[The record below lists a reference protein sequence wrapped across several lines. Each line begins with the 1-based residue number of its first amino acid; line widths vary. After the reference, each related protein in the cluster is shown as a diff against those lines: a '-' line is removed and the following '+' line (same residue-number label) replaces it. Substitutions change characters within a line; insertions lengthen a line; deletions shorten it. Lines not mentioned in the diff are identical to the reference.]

1 MAGSS
6 EQLRELVG
14 PLLPPKDQ
22 VEEDDDY
29 GREEVEEE
37 EDSVFVD
44 AEELCSGGVKA
55 GCLPGRLRVLIPD
68 EKTQE
73 NCQVF
78 GRFPIT
84 GPWWRVKVK
93 VKPVGSKTYQVQG
106 FPSYFLQSDMSPPN
120 QEHIC
125 SLFLKDCGVPGDQ
138 RVKFLAWIN
147 EMSSYKDLNFENLL
161 ETLKTFY
168 KEIKRKDEKKPS
180 QNEQEELLPDN
191 EISILKNKIPFISVM
206 TALRFPKIMEFL
218 PVLLPRYFRQLISS
232 GSGKVLEVIEEVLGT
247 QPWKLGFSKITY
259 RELKL
264 LRCEASWA
272 AFCQC
277 PSLLQLMTDL
287 EKNALVIYSKL
298 KQICREHG
306 HTYVEV
312 ADLTL
317 GLSEHMSVHDAWQ
330 SLKFLKDIGVVTY
343 EKNRVFPYDLYQ
355 AERGIASSICNL
367 MKRPPWHLRVN
378 VRKVL
383 ASIGN
388 TKPEDSRTGDASE
401 DSKPD
406 ETNLENSMDILDPQ
420 DSEDLIW
427 NSGENE
433 INAEI
438 NELELDQDQVAALE
452 MICSNAVTVISGKG
466 GCGKTT
472 IVSHLFKCIQQL
484 EEREVK
490 KACEDFEQDQDVS
503 EEWFAFTEQ
512 TRLEMDKAIEVLL
525 TAPTGKATGLLRQ
538 RTGLPAYTLYQV
550 NYSFYLWEKK
560 LKNKN
565 MPWKFSSVKVL
576 VVDEGSLVS
585 VGIFKSV
592 LKLLC
597 EHSRLAKLIIL
608 GDIRQLPSIE
618 PGNMLKDLF
627 DTLKSRKCAIELQ
640 TNHRA
645 ESQLIVDNATR
656 ISRRQFPN
664 FDAELNVSDNSSL
677 PISIQD
683 KTFIL
688 IRLPEEDTCS
698 QLPKNSHNSYL
709 YSAVRAL
716 LQENDFKS
724 AKTSQFIAFRRQ
736 DCDLIND
743 CCCKHYT
750 GHLIKDHKKRLVFG
764 IQDKICCTRNAYLS
778 DLLPEDTTGSQPES
792 DTETGGE
799 DVCHPRGLA
808 KDKHAL
814 ESGIR
819 LCNGEIF
826 FIQNDVT
833 DVTFG
838 KRRYL
843 TINNMAGLEVTVDF
857 SKLVKY
863 CHIKHAWARTI
874 HTFQGSEED
883 TVVYVVG
890 KAGRQHWQHVYTAVT
905 RGRRRVYVI
914 AEESQL
920 QNAIRKPSISR
931 KTRLKQFLQNELSV
945 SHASPADFP
954 QSKSSGDS
962 RGPSTQ
968 PPTSPIPT
976 ASANTVTNDV
986 TKSKASLAKD
996 GPFTFAAEWRMF
1008 SFDEVDE
1015 DEKEILAQSRGSKR
1029 TSDMNISESPSKV
1042 LMVGVEKS
1050 SPQVSS
1056 RLQNLRLNNLIPR
1069 QLFEPTSNQET

>member
-1 MAGSS
+1 MARKN
-6 EQLRELVG
+6 QLRELVG

-191 EISILKNKIPFISVM
+191 EIIPFISVM

-550 NYSFYLWEKK
+550 ILDSY
-560 LKNKN
+560 
-565 MPWKFSSVKVL
+565 PVL
-576 VVDEGSLVS
+576 NLV
-585 VGIFKSV
+585 
-592 LKLLC
+592 
-597 EHSRLAKLIIL
+597 
-608 GDIRQLPSIE
+608 
-618 PGNMLKDLF
+618 
-627 DTLKSRKCAIELQ
+627 
-640 TNHRA
+640 
-645 ESQLIVDNATR
+645 
-656 ISRRQFPN
+656 
-664 FDAELNVSDNSSL
+664 
-677 PISIQD
+677 
-683 KTFIL
+683 
-688 IRLPEEDTCS
+688 TC
-698 QLPKNSHNSYL
+698 
-709 YSAVRAL
+709 
-716 LQENDFKS
+716 
-724 AKTSQFIAFRRQ
+724 
-736 DCDLIND
+736 
-743 CCCKHYT
+743 
-750 GHLIKDHKKRLVFG
+750 
-764 IQDKICCTRNAYLS
+764 
-778 DLLPEDTTGSQPES
+778 
-792 DTETGGE
+792 
-799 DVCHPRGLA
+799 
-808 KDKHAL
+808 
-814 ESGIR
+814 
-819 LCNGEIF
+819 
-826 FIQNDVT
+826 
-833 DVTFG
+833 
-838 KRRYL
+838 
-843 TINNMAGLEVTVDF
+843 
-857 SKLVKY
+857 
-863 CHIKHAWARTI
+863 
-874 HTFQGSEED
+874 
-883 TVVYVVG
+883 
-890 KAGRQHWQHVYTAVT
+890 
-905 RGRRRVYVI
+905 
-914 AEESQL
+914 
-920 QNAIRKPSISR
+920 
-931 KTRLKQFLQNELSV
+931 
-945 SHASPADFP
+945 
-954 QSKSSGDS
+954 
-962 RGPSTQ
+962 
-968 PPTSPIPT
+968 
-976 ASANTVTNDV
+976 
-986 TKSKASLAKD
+986 
-996 GPFTFAAEWRMF
+996 
-1008 SFDEVDE
+1008 
-1015 DEKEILAQSRGSKR
+1015 
-1029 TSDMNISESPSKV
+1029 
-1042 LMVGVEKS
+1042 
-1050 SPQVSS
+1050 
-1056 RLQNLRLNNLIPR
+1056 
-1069 QLFEPTSNQET
+1069 

>member
-1 MAGSS
+1 
-6 EQLRELVG
+6 
-14 PLLPPKDQ
+14 
-22 VEEDDDY
+22 
-29 GREEVEEE
+29 
-37 EDSVFVD
+37 
-44 AEELCSGGVKA
+44 
-55 GCLPGRLRVLIPD
+55 
-68 EKTQE
+68 
-73 NCQVF
+73 
-78 GRFPIT
+78 
-84 GPWWRVKVK
+84 
-93 VKPVGSKTYQVQG
+93 
-106 FPSYFLQSDMSPPN
+106 MSPPN

-1042 LMVGVEKS
+1042 LMVEKS